1 MKKISKNK
9 EQVESHNSSAHPV
22 KKIYGIQ
29 CEEQERTDGEMERK
43 KKHNDKKETG
53 RFSRRK
59 KKQCDKRSRTQTDA
73 NKYISHL
80 VENNAGKESLTTR
93 KLGENTVELEKRE

>member
-1 MKKISKNK
+1 MIKKRLR
-9 EQVESHNSSAHPV
+9 ESAE
-22 KKIYGIQ
+22 G
-29 CEEQERTDGEMERK
+29 
-43 KKHNDKKETG
+43 
-53 RFSRRK
+53 

>member
-43 KKHNDKKETG
+43 KKHNDKKETE
-53 RFSRRK
+53 RISRRK
-59 KKQCDKRSRTQTDA
+59 KTMR
-73 NKYISHL
+73 
-80 VENNAGKESLTTR
+80 
-93 KLGENTVELEKRE
+93 